1 MKRGIENIKDEKF
14 IFVTNQELT
23 IDLLETFPGDSNYP
37 YSFFVKLM
45 QKLETEKD
53 DEITFWKNRAMIL
66 RYAKDLTIVLNSNQE
81 IVAWYLLSENEGI
94 EGYDI
99 VFFQTFL
106 QKKGLGRELI
116 DRLKAQHIL
125 YVTESLPGTAGF
137 WKKMD
142 ITVYR

>member
-1 MKRGIENIKDEKF
+1 
-14 IFVTNQELT
+14 
-23 IDLLETFPGDSNYP
+23 
-37 YSFFVKLM
+37 
-45 QKLETEKD
+45 
-53 DEITFWKNRAMIL
+53 MIL